1 MKRDRR
7 HSQVAAA
14 ALLFSCISVPA
25 AFAMNTK
32 TVIAEAQYVMADG
45 DTLSG
50 AEEKVLQRA
59 QRKAIEEAGVYFEST
74 FYDLE
79 KEWQGRT
86 TRSTSWEIRTLAAA
100 ITETEVLDSRRSFE
114 NDRPVFFIRIRANVD
129 LQNLADAVRRL
140 QSEAQ
145 LARHFREL
153 QQENQHLRAQ
163 LREFQQEPAGV
174 RMLTIDPSG
183 KPEPVVRARQQL
195 ETAFQTPDLWKKIQL
210 ASDAAQLD
218 PNSAE
223 PLIVRG
229 QAYLRLVSIA
239 YSEHNRSSTFSDHV
253 DKARSDFDQAAQLDG
268 KNPWAW
274 IGKGDVQTW
283 LKRTDEA
290 ASCYE
295 RALALDPLFDIARQR
310 LIGLYTTQA
319 RRQAK
324 VKQWHQSLSTLK
336 KLLDVHTPESW
347 LPEQKEAYLLRSDVL
362 LKMHRPEQAL
372 EDLTTVI
379 KLDPTNV
386 GALVTRANLY
396 RNRLQGR
403 LAKEDFEQACTL
415 GSIEACEQLP

>member
-1 MKRDRR
+1 M
-7 HSQVAAA
+7 SVVYWLALAVAAA
-14 ALLFSCISVPA
+14 VGVVPV
-25 AFAMNTK
+25 AFATTTK

-45 DTLSG
+45 DTLAT

-59 QRKAIEEAGVYFEST
+59 QRKAVEEAGVYLEST

-79 KEWQGRT
+79 KESQGRT
-86 TRSTSWEIRTLAAA
+86 FRHTSWEIRTIAAA
-100 ITETEVLDSRRSFE
+100 ITETEVLEAHRSFE
-114 NDRPVFFIRIRANVD
+114 NDRPVFFIRIRASVD
-129 LQNLADAVRRL
+129 LHSLADAIRRH

-163 LREFQQEPAGV
+163 LREFQETTGV
-174 RMLTIDPSG
+174 RMLTIEPNG
-183 KPEPVVRARQQL
+183 KPEPVVRAKQQL

-218 PNSAE
+218 PHSAE

-239 YSEHNRSSTFSDHV
+239 YSEHSPPSGFSDHI
-253 DKARSDFDQAAQLDG
+253 DKARSDFDQAVQLDG

-283 LKRTDEA
+283 LKRSDDATF
-290 ASCYE
+290 CYE
-295 RALALDPLFDIARQR
+295 RALALDPFFDIARER
-310 LIGLYTTQA
+310 LIGLYTSQA

-324 VKQWHQSLSTLK
+324 AKQWHQSLATLK
-336 KLLDVHTPESW
+336 KLLDAQTPESW
-347 LPEQKEAYLLRSDVL
+347 LPDQKEAYLLRSDVL
-362 LKMHRPEQAL
+362 LKLNRPEQAL
-372 EDLTTVI
+372 EDLSTVI
-379 KLDPTNV
+379 KFDPTNA
-386 GALVTRANLY
+386 GALLSRGNLY

-403 LAKEDFEQACTL
+403 LAKDDFEQACAL
-415 GSIEACEQLP
+415 GSTEACEQLP

>member
-1 MKRDRR
+1 MHARR
-7 HSQVAAA
+7 RLGFVMAAFIA
-14 ALLFSCISVPA
+14 FGPA
-25 AFAMNTK
+25 AFAATTK

-45 DTLSG
+45 DTLAS

-59 QRKAIEEAGVYFEST
+59 QRRAVEEAGVYLEST

-79 KEWQGRT
+79 REWQGRT
-86 TRSTSWEIRTLAAA
+86 VRNTSWQIRTIAAA
-100 ITETEVLDSRRSFE
+100 VTQTEILDSRRSFE
-114 NDRPVFFIRIRANVD
+114 NDRPVFFMRIRANVD

-145 LARHFREL
+145 MARHFREL

-163 LREFQQEPAGV
+163 LREIQQEPTGV
-174 RMLTIDPSG
+174 RMLAIEPNG
-183 KPEPVVRARQQL
+183 KGEPMSRAKQQL

-218 PNSAE
+218 PQSAE

-239 YSEHNRSSTFSDHV
+239 YSKHSATSSYSDYI

-283 LKRTDEA
+283 LKRTDDA
-290 ASCYE
+290 ALCYE
-295 RALALDPLFDIARQR
+295 RAMGLDPFFDIARQR

-324 VKQWHQSLSTLK
+324 AKQWNQSLETLT
-336 KLLDVHTPESW
+336 KLLDGKTAESW
-347 LPEQKEAYLLRSDVL
+347 LPEQKEAYLLRSDLL
-362 LKMHRPEQAL
+362 LKLNRSEQAL
-372 EDLTTVI
+372 QDLSTVI
-379 KLDPTNV
+379 KFDPTNV
-386 GALVTRANLY
+386 EALITRANLY

-403 LAKEDFEQACTL
+403 LAKDDFEQACVL

>member
-1 MKRDRR
+1 MSVLYRFALAVTAA
-7 HSQVAAA
+7 VA
-14 ALLFSCISVPA
+14 IVPVT
-25 AFAMNTK
+25 FANTTK

-45 DTLSG
+45 DTLAS

-59 QRKAIEEAGVYFEST
+59 QRIAVEEAGVYLEST

-79 KEWQGRT
+79 KESQGRT
-86 TRSTSWEIRTLAAA
+86 VRNTSWEVRTIAAA
-100 ITETEVLDSRRSFE
+100 VAETEVLESHRSFE

-129 LQNLADAVRRL
+129 VQTLADAVRRH

-163 LREFQQEPAGV
+163 LRESQQEPTGV
-174 RMLTIDPSG
+174 RMLTIEPNG
-183 KPEPVVRARQQL
+183 KPEPVLRAKQQL

-210 ASDAAQLD
+210 ASDAVQLD
-218 PNSAE
+218 PHSVE

-239 YSEHNRSSTFSDHV
+239 YSEHSSPSGFSDHI
-253 DKARSDFDQAAQLDG
+253 DKARSDFDQAVQLDG

-283 LKRTDEA
+283 LKRTDDA
-290 ASCYE
+290 AFCYE
-295 RALALDPLFDIARQR
+295 RAFALDPFFDIARQR

-324 VKQWHQSLSTLK
+324 AKQWHQSLATLK
-336 KLLDVHTPESW
+336 KLLDAQTPESW
-347 LPEQKEAYLLRSDVL
+347 LPDQKEAYLLRSDVL
-362 LKMHRPEQAL
+362 LKLNRPEQAL
-372 EDLTTVI
+372 EDLSTVI
-379 KLDPTNV
+379 KFDPTNV
-386 GALVTRANLY
+386 GALVTRGNLY
-396 RNRLQGR
+396 RDRLQGR
-403 LAKEDFEQACTL
+403 LAKDDFEQACVL

>member
-1 MKRDRR
+1 M
-7 HSQVAAA
+7 AAFIA
-14 ALLFSCISVPA
+14 FGPA
-25 AFAMNTK
+25 AFAATTK

-45 DTLSG
+45 DTLAS

-59 QRKAIEEAGVYFEST
+59 QRRAVEEAGVYLEST

-79 KEWQGRT
+79 REWQGRT
-86 TRSTSWEIRTLAAA
+86 VRNTSWQIRTIAAA
-100 ITETEVLDSRRSFE
+100 VTETEILDSRRSFE
-114 NDRPVFFIRIRANVD
+114 NDRPVFFMRIRANVD

-145 LARHFREL
+145 MARHFREL

-163 LREFQQEPAGV
+163 LREIQQEPTGV
-174 RMLTIDPSG
+174 RMLAIEPNG
-183 KPEPVVRARQQL
+183 KGEPMSRAKQQL

-218 PNSAE
+218 PQSAE

-239 YSEHNRSSTFSDHV
+239 YSKHSATSSYSDYI

-283 LKRTDEA
+283 LKRTDDA
-290 ASCYE
+290 ALCYE
-295 RALALDPLFDIARQR
+295 RAMGLDPFFDIARQR

-324 VKQWHQSLSTLK
+324 AKQWNQSLETLT
-336 KLLDVHTPESW
+336 KLLDGKTAESW
-347 LPEQKEAYLLRSDVL
+347 LPEQKEAYLLRSDLL
-362 LKMHRPEQAL
+362 LKLNRSEQAL
-372 EDLTTVI
+372 QDLSTVI
-379 KLDPTNV
+379 KFDPTNV
-386 GALVTRANLY
+386 EALITRANLY

-403 LAKEDFEQACTL
+403 LAKDDFEQACVL

>member
-1 MKRDRR
+1 MKFHYRL
-7 HSQVAAA
+7 VPMAA
-14 ALLFSCISVPA
+14 ALVIASVAVTFA
-25 AFAMNTK
+25 AATK

-45 DTLSG
+45 DTLAS

-59 QRKAIEEAGVYFEST
+59 QRRAVEEAGVYLEST

-79 KEWQGRT
+79 KESQGRT
-86 TRSTSWEIRTLAAA
+86 TRNTSWEIRTIAAA
-100 ITETEVLDSRRSFE
+100 VTETEVLESHRSFE
-114 NDRPVFFIRIRANVD
+114 NERPVFFIRIRASVD
-129 LQNLADAVRRL
+129 LQNLADAVRRH

-163 LREFQQEPAGV
+163 LREFQQEPPAGV
-174 RMLTIDPSG
+174 RMLTIEPNG
-183 KPEPVVRARQQL
+183 KPEPVVRAKQQL

-218 PNSAE
+218 PHSAE

-239 YSEHNRSSTFSDHV
+239 YSEHSAPSGFSDHIE
-253 DKARSDFDQAAQLDG
+253 KARSDFDQAVQLDG

-290 ASCYE
+290 AFCYE
-295 RALALDPLFDIARQR
+295 WALTLDPFFDLARQR

-319 RRQAK
+319 RREVKA
-324 VKQWHQSLSTLK
+324 KQWHQSLATLN
-336 KLLDVHTPESW
+336 KLLDSHTPESW
-347 LPEQKEAYLLRSDVL
+347 LPDQKEAYLLRSDVL
-362 LKMHRPEQAL
+362 LKLNRPEQAL
-372 EDLTTVI
+372 EDLSTLI
-379 KLDPTNV
+379 RFDPTNV
-386 GALVTRANLY
+386 RALLTRASLY

-403 LAKEDFEQACTL
+403 LAKDDFEQACVL

>member
-1 MKRDRR
+1 MHVWHRLGF
-7 HSQVAAA
+7 VMA
-14 ALLFSCISVPA
+14 ALIAFGPA
-25 AFAMNTK
+25 AFAATTK
-32 TVIAEAQYVMADG
+32 SVIAEAQYVMADG
-45 DTLSG
+45 DTLAS

-59 QRKAIEEAGVYFEST
+59 QRRAVEEAGVYLEST
-74 FYDLE
+74 FYDME
-79 KEWQGRT
+79 REWQGRT
-86 TRSTSWEIRTLAAA
+86 VRNTSWEIRTIAAA
-100 ITETEVLDSRRSFE
+100 VTETEILDSRRSFE
-114 NDRPVFFIRIRANVD
+114 NDRPVFFMRIRANVD

-145 LARHFREL
+145 MARHFREL

-163 LREFQQEPAGV
+163 LREIQQEPTGV
-174 RMLTIDPSG
+174 RMLAIEPNG
-183 KPEPVVRARQQL
+183 KSEPVVRAKQQL

-218 PNSAE
+218 PQSAE

-239 YSEHNRSSTFSDHV
+239 YSKHSAASSYSDHIE
-253 DKARSDFDQAAQLDG
+253 KARSDFEQAAQLDG

-283 LKRTDEA
+283 LKRTDDA
-290 ASCYE
+290 ALCYE
-295 RALALDPLFDIARQR
+295 RALGLDPFFDIARQR

-324 VKQWHQSLSTLK
+324 AKQWNQSLETLT
-336 KLLDVHTPESW
+336 KLLDGKTAESW
-347 LPEQKEAYLLRSDVL
+347 LPEQKEAYLLRSDLL
-362 LKMHRPEQAL
+362 LKLNRSEQAL
-372 EDLTTVI
+372 QDLSTVI

-386 GALVTRANLY
+386 EALVTRANLY
-396 RNRLQGR
+396 RSRLQGR
-403 LAKEDFEQACTL
+403 LAKDDFEQACVL

>member
-1 MKRDRR
+1 MHARR
-7 HSQVAAA
+7 RLGFVMAAFIA
-14 ALLFSCISVPA
+14 FGPA
-25 AFAMNTK
+25 AFAATTK

-45 DTLSG
+45 DTLAS

-59 QRKAIEEAGVYFEST
+59 QRRAVEEAGVYLEST

-79 KEWQGRT
+79 REWQGRT
-86 TRSTSWEIRTLAAA
+86 VRNTSWQIRTIAAA
-100 ITETEVLDSRRSFE
+100 VTETEILDSRRSFE
-114 NDRPVFFIRIRANVD
+114 NDRPVFFMRIRANVD

-145 LARHFREL
+145 MARHFREL

-163 LREFQQEPAGV
+163 LREIQQEPTGV
-174 RMLTIDPSG
+174 RMLAIEPNG
-183 KPEPVVRARQQL
+183 KGEPMSRAKQQL

-218 PNSAE
+218 PQSAE

-239 YSEHNRSSTFSDHV
+239 YSKHSATSSYSDYI

-283 LKRTDEA
+283 LKRTDDA
-290 ASCYE
+290 ALCYE
-295 RALALDPLFDIARQR
+295 RAMGLDPFFDIARQR

-324 VKQWHQSLSTLK
+324 AKQWNQSLETLT
-336 KLLDVHTPESW
+336 KLLDGKTAESW
-347 LPEQKEAYLLRSDVL
+347 LPEQKEAYLLRSDLL
-362 LKMHRPEQAL
+362 LKLNRSEQAL
-372 EDLTTVI
+372 QDLSTVI
-379 KLDPTNV
+379 KFDPTNV
-386 GALVTRANLY
+386 EALITRANLY

-403 LAKEDFEQACTL
+403 LAKDDFEQACVL

>member
-1 MKRDRR
+1 M
-7 HSQVAAA
+7 AAFIA
-14 ALLFSCISVPA
+14 FGPA
-25 AFAMNTK
+25 AFAATTK

-45 DTLSG
+45 DTLAS

-59 QRKAIEEAGVYFEST
+59 QRRAVEEAGVYLEST

-79 KEWQGRT
+79 REWQGRT
-86 TRSTSWEIRTLAAA
+86 VRNTSWQIRTIAAA
-100 ITETEVLDSRRSFE
+100 VTETEILDSRRSFE
-114 NDRPVFFIRIRANVD
+114 NDRPVFFMRIRANVD

-145 LARHFREL
+145 MARHFREL

-163 LREFQQEPAGV
+163 LREIQQEPTGV
-174 RMLTIDPSG
+174 RMLAIEPNG
-183 KPEPVVRARQQL
+183 KGEPMSRAKQQL

-218 PNSAE
+218 PQSAE

-239 YSEHNRSSTFSDHV
+239 YSKHSATSSYSDYI

-283 LKRTDEA
+283 LKRTDDA
-290 ASCYE
+290 AICYE
-295 RALALDPLFDIARQR
+295 RAMGLDPFFDIARQR

-324 VKQWHQSLSTLK
+324 AKQWNQSLETLT
-336 KLLDVHTPESW
+336 KLLDGKTAESW
-347 LPEQKEAYLLRSDVL
+347 LPEQKEAYLLRSDLL
-362 LKMHRPEQAL
+362 LKLNRSEQAL
-372 EDLTTVI
+372 QDLSTVI
-379 KLDPTNV
+379 KFDPTNV
-386 GALVTRANLY
+386 EALITRANLY

-403 LAKEDFEQACTL
+403 LAKDDFEQACVL

>member
-1 MKRDRR
+1 MRGQYRL
-7 HSQVAAA
+7 SLALA
-14 ALLFSCISVPA
+14 ALI
-25 AFAMNTK
+25 AFAPVTFAASTK
-32 TVIAEAQYVMADG
+32 TVIAEAQYTMADG
-45 DTLSG
+45 DTLAS

-59 QRKAIEEAGVYFEST
+59 QRRALEEAGVYLEST

-86 TRSTSWEIRTLAAA
+86 VRNTSWEIRTISAAV
-100 ITETEVLDSRRSFE
+100 TETEILDSRRTFE
-114 NDRPVFFIRIRANVD
+114 NDRPMFFIRIRANVD

-145 LARHFREL
+145 MARHFREL

-163 LREFQQEPAGV
+163 LREFQQEPTGV
-174 RMLTIDPSG
+174 RMLTIEPNG
-183 KPEPVVRARQQL
+183 KHEPVVRAKQQL
-195 ETAFQTPDLWKKIQL
+195 ENAFHTPDLWKKIQL

-218 PNSAE
+218 PQSAE

-239 YSEHNRSSTFSDHV
+239 YSEHSPTSSFSDHIE
-253 DKARSDFDQAAQLDG
+253 KAQSDFDQAVQLDS

-290 ASCYE
+290 AYCYE
-295 RALALDPLFDIARQR
+295 RALEFDPFFDIARQR

-324 VKQWHQSLSTLK
+324 AKQWHQSLGTLK
-336 KLLDVHTPESW
+336 KLLDGKTSDNW

-362 LKMHRPEQAL
+362 LKLNRPEQAL
-372 EDLTTVI
+372 EDLSTVI
-379 KLDPTNV
+379 KFDPINV
-386 GALVTRANLY
+386 GALLTRANLY

-403 LAKEDFEQACTL
+403 LAKDDFEQACVL